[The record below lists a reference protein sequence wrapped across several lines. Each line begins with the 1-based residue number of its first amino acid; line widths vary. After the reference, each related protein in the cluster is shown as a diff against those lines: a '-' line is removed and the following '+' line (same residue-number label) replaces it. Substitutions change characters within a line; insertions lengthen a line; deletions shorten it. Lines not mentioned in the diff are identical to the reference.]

1 MVRSVVGW
9 FGASA
14 LVCAVLTGCGGP
26 TPASSDAGS
35 TASSTPPAQGT
46 VSSTS
51 PTSTAP
57 SPTSSTSAARPSAPA
72 SPSGSASS
80 SSAPGTATSRPSE
93 SATAA
98 TAATA
103 PAPCAN
109 GDLATATG
117 RASAG
122 MGHVGVVLV
131 FTNTSAHACTLFGYP
146 GVAAL
151 DAAGRQV
158 SQAVRT
164 RSGYLGGGYALRQVQ
179 LAPGGKASTVVEGS
193 DVPSGDATSCPTY
206 PKLLVTAPGLTRS
219 TPVSTRMPGCSPLQV
234 HPVVPGS
241 TGRP

>member
-1 MVRSVVGW
+1 MVRPVVGW

-26 TPASSDAGS
+26 TPAASDAGS

-80 SSAPGTATSRPSE
+80 SSATGTATSRPSG
-93 SATAA
+93 SATG
-98 TAATA
+98 AATA

-164 RSGYLGGGYALRQVQ
+164 RSGYLGGSYALRQVR

-206 PKLLVTAPGLTRS
+206 PQLLVTAPGLTRS

-234 HPVVPGS
+234 HPVVAGS
-241 TGRP
+241 AGRP